1 MYLLFD
7 IGATKMRLA
16 ISPDAKTF
24 GEPLVVA
31 TPHETAEVMAVF
43 KSSAEQLL
51 AGAMPLAIAGG
62 VTHKHEAAK
71 AEIAKTFTCPSYI
84 ENDAAVVGLGE
95 LSTGAARG
103 ASIAVYMTISTG
115 VGGVRLV
122 DGRIDRSASGFE
134 PGHQYIHAPMKVGDH
149 VKTLEQAVGGR
160 ALSEEW
166 GKSVVEVTDPA
177 VWEDLARIL
186 AYGLHN
192 TLMHWSPEVLVL
204 GGSMITGTPAI
215 SLDSI
220 KKHLAEISHIFP
232 TLPTIKQSE
241 LGDFGGLHGG
251 LHLLQSRLMA

>member
-1 MYLLFD
+1 MYIIFD

-16 ISPDAKTF
+16 ISPDGRTF
-24 GEPLVVA
+24 GEPLVVP
-31 TPHETAEVMAVF
+31 TPGETSEVVAVF
-43 KSSAEQLL
+43 KSSSEQLL
-51 AGAMPLAIAGG
+51 AGATPLALAGG
-62 VTHKHEAAK
+62 ITRKYEPVKSK
-71 AEIAKTFTCPSYI
+71 LAEVFTCPSYI

-95 LSTGAARG
+95 AVAGAARG

-122 DGRIDRSASGFE
+122 DGKIDRSTNGFE
-134 PGHQYIHAPMKVGDH
+134 PGHQYIHAPMKVGGH

-160 ALSEEW
+160 ALAEEW

-177 VWEDLARIL
+177 VWEDLARVL

-215 SLDSI
+215 NLDSI
-220 KKHLAEISHIFP
+220 KKYLAEISHIFP
-232 TLPTIKQSE
+232 TLPAIKQSE
-241 LGDFGGLHGG
+241 LGDFGGLHGA
-251 LHLLQSRLMA
+251 LALLQSRLVA